1 MEDVESGEESSVHF
15 PVFPS
20 WVETWSKGG
29 SPQAT
34 ERGLLTIN
42 LLLAKLCIS

>member
-20 WVETWSKGG
+20 GARGEVLRPLKGA
-29 SPQAT
+29 S
-34 ERGLLTIN
+34 
-42 LLLAKLCIS
+42 